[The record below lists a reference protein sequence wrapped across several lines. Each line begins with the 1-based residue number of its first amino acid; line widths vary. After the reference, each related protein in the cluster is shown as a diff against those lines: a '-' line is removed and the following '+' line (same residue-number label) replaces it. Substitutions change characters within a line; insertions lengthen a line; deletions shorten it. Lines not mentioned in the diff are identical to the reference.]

1 LSTNGKHQEATGVWK
16 SNSLKTTDF
25 ELEVDAEVDDEDI
38 RSSRYGK
45 GGQKTREEHFAFVS
59 DEENEKAN
67 PGYK

>member
-1 LSTNGKHQEATGVWK
+1 ME

-59 DEENEKAN
+59 DEENEKAD
-67 PGYK
+67 PGYM

>member
-1 LSTNGKHQEATGVWK
+1 ME

>member
-1 LSTNGKHQEATGVWK
+1 ME

-25 ELEVDAEVDDEDI
+25 ELEVDAEVDAEVDDEDI

-59 DEENEKAN
+59 DEENEKADL
-67 PGYK
+67 GYK